1 MLWGVACWCNAS
13 PIRRQHD
20 SNIRCIRGISLGKTI
35 NLFWKIIMEL
45 VLASVWAVL
54 SIILIDIVLAG
65 DNALVIGMAA
75 NKLPPE
81 LRKKAILW
89 GTVGAIGIRFA
100 SVAAL
105 TYLLMIPGLRLI
117 GGAALLW
124 IGWKLVFDSGDHE
137 VEAKDTFWGA
147 ISTIVVADA
156 VMGID
161 NALGIAAAA
170 NGNWLFIIFGLLIS
184 VPIII
189 FGASLVSKLLEK
201 YPDSVFVGSF
211 VLFAVAFQMAIKEP
225 LLQDWLAPLAL
236 WVKSVLPWAASVVI
250 TAVQYKK
257 ARM

>member
-1 MLWGVACWCNAS
+1 
-13 PIRRQHD
+13 
-20 SNIRCIRGISLGKTI
+20 
-35 NLFWKIIMEL
+35 MEL
-45 VLASVWAVL
+45 FTIQALWAFLA
-54 SIILIDIVLAG
+54 IILIDIVLAG

-75 NKLPPE
+75 NKLPE
-81 LRKKAILW
+81 HLRKKAILW
-89 GTVGAIGIRFA
+89 GTFGAIAIRFI

-124 IGWKLVFDSGDHE
+124 IGWKLVFDAGDHDI
-137 VEAKDTFWGA
+137 EAKDTFWGA

-170 NGNWLFIIFGLLIS
+170 NGNFVLVIAGLLIS
-184 VPIII
+184 VPIIL
-189 FGASLVSKLLEK
+189 FGAGLVSKLLEK
-201 YPDSVFVGSF
+201 YPNSVFVGSF

-225 LLQDWLAPLAL
+225 LLQDWLEPLAG
-236 WVKSVLPWAASVVI
+236 WVKSVLPWCASIVI